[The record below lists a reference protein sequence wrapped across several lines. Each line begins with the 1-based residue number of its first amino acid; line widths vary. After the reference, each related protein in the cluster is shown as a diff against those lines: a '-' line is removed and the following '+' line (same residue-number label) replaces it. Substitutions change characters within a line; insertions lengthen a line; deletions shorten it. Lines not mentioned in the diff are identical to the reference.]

1 MTAPRPW
8 SQADDLKLREL
19 HLAGMALHSIATEM
33 RRGKQTV
40 SRHAQDLGLSFSR
53 TSTVAATEAAVLDA
67 KSRRAA
73 LGLAMLGDLEEARKR
88 IGESQS
94 AREFQSAAQGMDA
107 LMRSYVNL
115 LRTEPDDGGLGEARG
130 MVGFILAAVKGSVD
144 GVPRMNATVLG
155 PGQTA

>member
-1 MTAPRPW
+1 MTAPRAW
-8 SQADDLKLREL
+8 TQGEDLKLRQL
-19 HLAGMALHSIATEM
+19 HSSGAALHSIASEM
-33 RRGKQTV
+33 HRSKQTI
-40 SRHAQDLGLSFSR
+40 SKHAQAAGLSFSR
-53 TSTVAATEAAVLDA
+53 TSTAAATEATVLDA

-73 LGLAMLGDLEEARKR
+73 LGLALLGDLEEARKR

-130 MVGFILAAVKGSVD
+130 MVGIILAAVQGSVD
-144 GVPRMNATVLG
+144 GVPRLNPTVLG